1 MKIRHATNCPILKS
15 RAEMQRSNGRSGA
28 KGERRFSF
36 CANLCDSLALREIVF
51 RPLHA
56 DSRRVATCAMAIL
69 AMHCHER
76 RRSSPA
82 RAGCP
87 WHGSHE
93 RISGMDLVSRAE
105 PPSRRVPTAGATP
118 KANTSAVSV
127 RLCADYRLCARLSLS
142 HVFSRWVGAGQALP
156 CRFARSII
164 SLPPRMSPDPPPYRL
179 SAGWPKLESKLNG
192 RPTGRSGLGCR
203 SKNSFSRGI
212 LPIIKWGSQRGRG
225 RILPHFVYRQGCGSG

>member
-15 RAEMQRSNGRSGA
+15 RAEMQTSNGRSGA

-69 AMHCHER
+69 AMQFHER
-76 RRSSPA
+76 ERSSPA

-87 WHGSHE
+87 WHSSHE
-93 RISGMDLVSRAE
+93 RISGVDLVSRAE

-118 KANTSAVSV
+118 KVNTGAAFMGISA
-127 RLCADYRLCARLSLS
+127 AYRLCARLSLS

-164 SLPPRMSPDPPPYRL
+164 SLPPRGSPDTSSHRL
-179 SAGWPKLESKLNG
+179 SAD
-192 RPTGRSGLGCR
+192 
-203 SKNSFSRGI
+203 
-212 LPIIKWGSQRGRG
+212 
-225 RILPHFVYRQGCGSG
+225 